1 MNSTFSEGLPAILSK
16 KMQMEFKQANAVA
29 HSIINKTKYGAPA
42 ITELKTPDESLHEK
56 QPPIYEI
63 EKEPLV

>member
-1 MNSTFSEGLPAILSK
+1 
-16 KMQMEFKQANAVA
+16 MEFKQANAVA